1 MALNNLVSSI
11 KGHYRHSTS
20 YVDPKTNEPDDDFS
34 NNTFYLEEV
43 IGDVV
48 YDVKESLGSSK
59 LVSGMGFGG
68 KFKSLVKG
76 AFMQFSDAT
85 GGHVQPEVKL

>member
-1 MALNNLVSSI
+1 
-11 KGHYRHSTS
+11 
-20 YVDPKTNEPDDDFS
+20 
-34 NNTFYLEEV
+34 
-43 IGDVV
+43 V

-76 AFMQFSDAT
+76 AFMQFSDAP